1 MKPFTKHILLLKRLV
16 LIVTI
21 AASSG
26 FTTVVHYCTM
36 DVMDCCDPSPSADHR
51 NCDLPGVPETGESV
65 KAQFTCHTNTLVG
78 GVSVKPAVLVKEHKS
93 EPSRIVLA
101 TVTASLYNCLSHTSS
116 SSHTLFSPA
125 ETPSPPSV
133 EKYVLNASLLI

>member
-26 FTTVVHYCTM
+26 FT
-36 DVMDCCDPSPSADHR
+36 MDCCDPSPSADHR